1 MGRCGSCRKCPAL
14 EVDRADACDY
24 RKRYS
29 PSINGTCCVSIVCP
43 IKVGKFEGFS
53 WIRCEGKGS
62 FLNSPAVKE
71 FGESRI
77 KRGEKCLVVDLA
89 ACTGMDSTFMGTL
102 AGLSSR
108 ISEKEGVLQVA
119 DPGEKNRNSLEDLGL
134 DFLMEID
141 PEEAHWKDVAEKAR
155 DLLKPKVAG
164 MKAGTELHT
173 RHILEAHEILSEA
186 NESNREKFSGVVEML
201 GEQLGERSEDAR

>member
-1 MGRCGSCRKCPAL
+1 MAN
-14 EVDRADACDY
+14 A
-24 RKRYS
+24 
-29 PSINGTCCVSIVCP
+29 CP

-77 KRGEKCLVVDLA
+77 KRDELCLVVDLQ

-102 AGLSSR
+102 AGLANR
-108 ISEKEGVLQVA
+108 LTEKGGVLQVA
-119 DPGEKNRNSLEDLGL
+119 GADGKSRHSLEDLGL
-134 DFLMEID
+134 DFLMAIN
-141 PEEAHWKDVAEKAR
+141 PEQAVWMGLEDKAR

-164 MKAGTELHT
+164 IKAGTVLHA
-173 RHILEAHEILSEA
+173 RHILEAHEILSDA
-186 NESNREKFSGVVEML
+186 NEGNRQKFSGVVGFMEEEL
-201 GEQLGERSEDAR
+201 AEKAKTSE